1 MNRMLDDAS
10 ELIAAEPLTNKQ
22 RVFRSTSRIEFHNL
36 DNLIPFKDHPFALYE
51 GQRFTDMVESVRA
64 NGVIVPIVV
73 RPADDGKYE
82 ILSGHNRVN
91 AAKEAGIDS
100 IPALIRTGLTDEEA
114 MLIVTETN
122 LMQRSFADLKHS
134 ERAVALAVHYEAIKM
149 KPGYRSDLIEEIE
162 ELSGAPLGHRLKT
175 RDKLGLQYGLG
186 KTTIARYLRI
196 NKLIPELK
204 ELLDRNEIGMRA
216 AEALSFLK
224 SDEQA
229 ILVGVLGDLP
239 ADGKKV
245 SITQAD
251 ILKEKSSNEDL
262 TKSAIIE
269 ILYHGYSDSTVKP
282 VKLSGQFLSKHFSPE
297 HSADEIEKIISAALD
312 MYFGAED
319 KTEKEF

>member
-10 ELIAAEPLTNKQ
+10 ELIAAEPLTKKQ

-51 GQRFTDMVESVRA
+51 GQRFTDIVESVRT

-134 ERAVALAVHYEAIKM
+134 ERAVALAVHYEAI
-149 KPGYRSDLIEEIE
+149 S
-162 ELSGAPLGHRLKT
+162 LKQ
-175 RDKLGLQYGLG
+175 KGNG
-186 KTTIARYLRI
+186 
-196 NKLIPELK
+196 
-204 ELLDRNEIGMRA
+204 
-216 AEALSFLK
+216 
-224 SDEQA
+224 
-229 ILVGVLGDLP
+229 
-239 ADGKKV
+239 
-245 SITQAD
+245 
-251 ILKEKSSNEDL
+251 
-262 TKSAIIE
+262 
-269 ILYHGYSDSTVKP
+269 
-282 VKLSGQFLSKHFSPE
+282 
-297 HSADEIEKIISAALD
+297 
-312 MYFGAED
+312 
-319 KTEKEF
+319 

>member
-1 MNRMLDDAS
+1 MNRMIDDAS
-10 ELIAAEPLTNKQ
+10 ELMVAEPLTKSQ

-36 DNLIPFKDHPFALYE
+36 DDLISFKDHPFALYE
-51 GQRFTDMVESVRA
+51 GPRFTDMVESVRA

-100 IPALIRTGLTDEEA
+100 IPAIVRTGLTDEEA
-114 MLIVTETN
+114 LLIVTETN
-122 LMQRSFADLKHS
+122 LIQRSFADLKHS
-134 ERAVALAVHYEAIKM
+134 ERAVALAVHYEAMKK

-162 ELSGAPLGHRLKT
+162 ELSDAPVGHRLKT

-224 SDEQA
+224 DDEQY
-229 ILVGVLGDLP
+229 ILDEVFGELP
-239 ADGKKV
+239 ADGKKI
-245 SITQAD
+245 SIMQAD
-251 ILKEKSSNEDL
+251 ILKEKSSNEYL
-262 TKSAIIE
+262 TKSSIIE
-269 ILYHGYSDSTVKP
+269 ILNSGYSDSTVKP
-282 VKLSGQFLSKHFSPE
+282 IKLSGQFLSKHFSPE
-297 HSADEIEKIISAALD
+297 QSTDEIEKIINAALD
-312 MYFGAED
+312 MYFAAED
-319 KTEKEF
+319 KTE